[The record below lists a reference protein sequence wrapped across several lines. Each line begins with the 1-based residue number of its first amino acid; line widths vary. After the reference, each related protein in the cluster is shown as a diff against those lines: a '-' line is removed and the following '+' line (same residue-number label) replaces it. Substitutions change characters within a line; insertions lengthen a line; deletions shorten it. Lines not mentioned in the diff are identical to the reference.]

1 MLNFKSSYIATI
13 SILAAI
19 SFTSVAKAED
29 KVTII
34 AKKQADSEL
43 TVLGFTIGKSKL
55 EEVQT
60 KFKSKEI
67 NHEADVASGIKF
79 LCYKTSNG
87 TTIAF
92 ESGDKGREDNVITGI
107 SINSSARPYR
117 LAKQCEATSL
127 IKTKLAING
136 VSLGMSSDLIKRV
149 KGAPSSVSPENI
161 VYQYEV
167 KEDQTSIISSLN
179 IRFDQNAVSSITAG
193 KSESKYILQ

>member
-1 MLNFKSSYIATI
+1 MLNLKYMAIV
-13 SILAAI
+13 SILAT
-19 SFTSVAKAED
+19 TSMTSAED

-55 EEVQT
+55 EDIQA

-67 NHEADVASGIKF
+67 NHEADAASGIKF

-87 TTIAF
+87 TTISF

-107 SINSSARPYR
+107 SINSSASPYR
-117 LAKQCEATSL
+117 LSKQCEATSL

-136 VSLGMSSDLIKRV
+136 VSLGMSSDLIKKI
-149 KGAPSSVSPENI
+149 KGPPSSISPEAI
-161 VYQYEV
+161 VYQFEV
-167 KEDQTSIISSLN
+167 KEDQVSIISSLN
-179 IRFDQNAVSSITAG
+179 IRFDKNAVSSISAA

>member
-1 MLNFKSSYIATI
+1 MLNFKSSYIATMTI
-13 SILAAI
+13 AATI
-19 SFTSVAKAED
+19 SFVGLVSAEE
-29 KVTII
+29 KVNII

-43 TVLGFTIGKSKL
+43 SVLGFTIGKSKL

-60 KFKSKEI
+60 KFKSKKI

-79 LCYKTSNG
+79 LCYKTSSG
-87 TTIAF
+87 ATIAF
-92 ESGDKGREDNVITGI
+92 ESGDKGREDNVITGV

-149 KGAPSSVSPENI
+149 KGAPSSVSHESI

-167 KEDQTSIISSLN
+167 IEDQTSIISSLD
-179 IRFDQNAVSSITAG
+179 IRFDQNAVSSISAA
-193 KSESKYILQ
+193 KSESRYILQ